1 MPSSNASP
9 FIWQVKCHRV
19 ELVEEDDQI
28 KMKSVLIAMVA
39 TRSFGKSTYC
49 VMFTLLQRWGRQSA
63 ELCGGTLSSVMAI
76 LVHLPEWDWGACLVN
91 TSSHWSSSE
100 FALALLYLATLEIRW
115 MWSNITRS
123 ITLPWELERVVHS
136 TGKFYPL
143 FFLPDGIQPETSSF
157 FFLPA
162 NFSSFIFRARN
173 V

>member
-100 FALALLYLATLEIRW
+100 FPLALLYLATLEIRW

-123 ITLPWELERVVHS
+123 IYTTMRV
-136 TGKFYPL
+136 G
-143 FFLPDGIQPETSSF
+143 TSSAF
-157 FFLPA
+157 NGKILSAFL
-162 NFSSFIFRARN
+162 SSWWNPTGN
-173 V
+173 VILFLSSR